1 MKSKCIFLCEV
12 LNVIFLIKPI
22 FIGLIF
28 IKILAHSTKRMKK
41 LSNMHEGKKH
51 QKQAKGKYTLFLFVH
66 DRFWTYEDIMKT
78 HS

>member
-1 MKSKCIFLCEV
+1 
-12 LNVIFLIKPI
+12 
-22 FIGLIF
+22 
-28 IKILAHSTKRMKK
+28 
-41 LSNMHEGKKH
+41 MHEGKKH